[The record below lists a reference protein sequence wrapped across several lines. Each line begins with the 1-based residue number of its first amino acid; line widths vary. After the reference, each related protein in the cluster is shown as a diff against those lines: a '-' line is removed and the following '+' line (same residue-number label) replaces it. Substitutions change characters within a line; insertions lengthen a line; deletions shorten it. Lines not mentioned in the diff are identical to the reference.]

1 MKYEFAPDLQEIAEE
16 ISRLLFP
23 HVKIDSLRCF
33 RSYGT
38 SSRVTIARC
47 HTIGKLMQKAMN
59 TEAFYAL
66 EFLSERFDKL
76 GEEEKIKVIIH
87 ELMHIPNT
95 FGGGFRHHDHVCD
108 ENIENCYQSYKVK
121 KKDLLKKD
129 FFNLREMKWKNEDN
143 LKEIKKIR
151 ENEKKNWFSI

>member
-1 MKYEFAPDLQEIAEE
+1 MRYEFALDIQKIAEE

-23 HVKIDSLRCF
+23 HVKINQLRCF

-38 SSRVTIARC
+38 SSRATIARC

-59 TEAFYAL
+59 AEAFYAL

-76 GEEEKIKVIIH
+76 SEEERIKVIIH

-108 ENIENCYQSYKVK
+108 KNIENCYQSYRVK
-121 KKDLLKKD
+121 QKDLLKKD
-129 FFNLREMKWKNEDN
+129 FLNLRELKWKHADN
-143 LKEIKKIR
+143 LKESEGIR
-151 ENEKKNWFSI
+151 KNVRKGFF